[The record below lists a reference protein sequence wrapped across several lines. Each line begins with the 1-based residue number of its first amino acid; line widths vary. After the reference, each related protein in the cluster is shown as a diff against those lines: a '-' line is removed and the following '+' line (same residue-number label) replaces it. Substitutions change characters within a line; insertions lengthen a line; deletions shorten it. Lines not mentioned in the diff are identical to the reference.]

1 MFETVSDFCFDCEKQ
16 KIVFELIINRIAK
29 ELNYWLLFVYIV
41 KAKIILFDE
50 DQMLVCVDLC
60 VSICVCRSVCVDL
73 CVWKIWKKRLEIPI
87 LSLVK

>member
-1 MFETVSDFCFDCEKQ
+1 MFETVFDFCFDCEKQ

-50 DQMLVCVDLC
+50 EEMLACVDLC
-60 VSICVCRSVCVDL
+60 VCEKF
-73 CVWKIWKKRLEIPI
+73 WEKRLEIPI